1 MLIDTGPR
9 RRPKE
14 EAADDASASVNDIG
28 ARLDAVETR
37 LDRLQLQAERA
48 ERAERGRGPPLAD
61 MDSRYGDVG

>member
-48 ERAERGRGPPLAD
+48 ERGRGPPLAD